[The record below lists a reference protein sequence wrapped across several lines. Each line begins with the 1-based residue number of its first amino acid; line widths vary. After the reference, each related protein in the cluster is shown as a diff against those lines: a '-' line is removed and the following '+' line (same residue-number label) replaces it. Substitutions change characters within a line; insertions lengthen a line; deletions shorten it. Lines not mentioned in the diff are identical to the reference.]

1 MNIRRAQLEDAEK
14 IYELAMSNSLDGL
27 KKGNRNHGFLV
38 SNYDLELYKEY
49 ILNNRYFWVLED
61 EGKICAFLL
70 AFTREEIDPEALVNK
85 KILAYCNDDF
95 VIIKQVCVVPDSY
108 RQGYGTQLYSALMDE
123 IKQNIFAA
131 VVLKPVNKA
140 SIDFHQE
147 MGFRVAFTVTPED
160 GIMRA
165 IFFWDNPCSSFYD
178 KEIVVNQYERAI
190 DLYIHEDNL
199 NWSKL
204 NHFFYITGGLFVI
217 ASLWPDIN
225 SMSFC
230 GFLLVIS
237 LLGMLSSWLFSIALS
252 SGIDYLQ
259 TRKQAVVD
267 VERILIKNK
276 GVRIVSTHYNEGIKN
291 KQLRKSPT
299 TKVMKNIP
307 LIMLIVWF
315 MVFLATAI
323 RVTYV
328 FI

>member
-1 MNIRRAQLEDAEK
+1 MNIRTAQLEDAEK
-14 IYELAMSNSLDGL
+14 IYELAMSNSLDRL
-27 KKGNRNHGFLV
+27 KMGELKHGFLV
-38 SNYDLELYKEY
+38 SNYDLELYKEC

-61 EGKICAFLL
+61 EGEICAFLL
-70 AFTREEIDPEALVNK
+70 AFTREEIDPGELVNK

-95 VIIKQVCVVPDSY
+95 VIIKQVCVAPDSY
-108 RQGYGTQLYSALMDE
+108 RKGYATQLYSSLMDK

-147 MGFRVAFTVTPED
+147 LGFRVAFTVTPED
-160 GIMRA
+160 KIKRA
-165 IFFWDNPCSSFYD
+165 IFFWDNPCNSFYD
-178 KEIVVNQYERAI
+178 KEIVVSQYERAI

-230 GFLLVIS
+230 GFLLAIS
-237 LLGMLSSWLFSIALS
+237 FLGMLSSWLFRIALS

-267 VERILIKNK
+267 VERILIKEK

-307 LIMLIVWF
+307 LIMLIVWSL
-315 MVFLATAI
+315 VFLATAI
-323 RVTYV
+323 RVIYA